1 MSELSSPATV
11 RFQRFVAIGDSFTEG
26 VGDED
31 PQAPGGVRGWADRA
45 AEVLA
50 RQSPTFE
57 YANLAVRGKLIQPIV
72 REQVDRAI
80 AMRPDLITFCA
91 GGNDILRPGSDPDR
105 VAAIFD
111 RSLARLTATGA
122 TVLIFTG
129 PDLRTMPAFAL
140 IRGKVAI
147 YNENMRASAAR
158 RGALVVDQW
167 GLRALHDPSRWAPDR
182 LHLSPLGH
190 HLMAIRVLETL
201 GVEHDLS
208 PEHVA
213 GPPVGR
219 WHVTSADVQW
229 AREYLWPWAMRR
241 LTGRSSADGRHA
253 KLDYPVHPTDD
264 SE

>member
-1 MSELSSPATV
+1 MTDTPTPELFH
-11 RFQRFVAIGDSFTEG
+11 RLVAIGDSFTEG

-31 PQAPGGVRGWADRA
+31 PQAPGGVRGWADRV
-45 AEVLA
+45 AEVLS
-50 RQSPTFE
+50 RQHPAFE

-105 VAAIFD
+105 VAAVFD
-111 RSLARLTATGA
+111 RALARLTATGA
-122 TVLIFTG
+122 TVVIFTG

-147 YNENMRASAAR
+147 YNENMRASAER

-167 GLRALHDPSRWAPDR
+167 GLRALHDASRWSQDR
-182 LHLSPLGH
+182 LHLSPVGH

-201 GVEHDLS
+201 GLDHDLS

-219 WHVTSADVQW
+219 WHVTQEDVHW
-229 AREYLWPWAMRR
+229 ARQFLWPWVMRR
-241 LTGRSSADGRHA
+241 MTGRSSADGRHA
-253 KLDYPVHPTDD
+253 KLDHPVHP
-264 SE
+264 SPS